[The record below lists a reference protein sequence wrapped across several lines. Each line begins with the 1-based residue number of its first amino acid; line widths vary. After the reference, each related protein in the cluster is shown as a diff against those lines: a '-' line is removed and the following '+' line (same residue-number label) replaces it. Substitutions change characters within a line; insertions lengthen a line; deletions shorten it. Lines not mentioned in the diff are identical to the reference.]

1 MKNLVTAF
9 GATDNRKSKAKIDQ
23 SERKSK
29 RVKDSLVSTKS
40 KGVRKNHT
48 DQNTPFQSKQ
58 KQRRVTKKKPEIDQ
72 AAHPIYHD
80 GQEYQSQKIDK
91 ELQDRVYYAQIAN
104 SQRNYTIP
112 PSQTQENKRTDDSLE
127 LPNSSNGQQN
137 KSVLLADTQQLMKQ
151 EENKFDK
158 YPPERQD
165 KQSMRESRTPTIVGN
180 FSHTNKQIVL
190 SHRQPTSQNLSYEE
204 LTQVGMTLSQDFN
217 RVSISQNQLNLNQQ
231 RFNSCITYPND
242 IRSNECHLKNRSPY
256 PNKNERVL
264 KDNQIPISKQFEKS
278 AKNSTDANSFENS
291 IDKEFLLSQTSQ
303 SCGSNVIIPQI
314 CPFVFDSVH
323 QINLGKNNPLIMK
336 EIQSIRVNCM
346 SSLRNLSKQYTEIQA
361 TMNKADSFIQMIL
374 DDDTLRELSDKNVD
388 FIKKK
393 ELAFKEIHNQVT
405 RGLTQTLQEYQKESN
420 KMIGRTQQS
429 LAKVFQCSLDIFKK
443 KISFKEI
450 EYLESFEELSQHL
463 DKLEEMNIMNK
474 RLRQIVQNQMN
485 EFLNENN
492 STMLLL
498 EVYSNEL
505 FKLKVEISYNNSA
518 KIKAKLL
525 IQ

>member
-1 MKNLVTAF
+1 MKNLVTSF

-127 LPNSSNGQQN
+127 LPDSNNREQN
-137 KSVLLADTQQLMKQ
+137 KSVLLVTTQQQMKQ

-158 YPPERQD
+158 NPLERQD
-165 KQSMRESRTPTIVGN
+165 KHSMRESRTPTIVGN
-180 FSHTNKQIVL
+180 FTHTNKQIVL

-204 LTQVGMTLSQDFN
+204 
-217 RVSISQNQLNLNQQ
+217 
-231 RFNSCITYPND
+231 
-242 IRSNECHLKNRSPY
+242 SPY
-256 PNKNERVL
+256 PNKDERVL
-264 KDNQIPISKQFEKS
+264 KDNQIPISKQIEKS
-278 AKNSTDANSFENS
+278 AKNSTDTNSFENS
-291 IDKEFLLSQTSQ
+291 IDKEFHLSQTSQ
-303 SCGSNVIIPQI
+303 SCGSNVVIPQI
-314 CPFVFDSVH
+314 CPFVLDSVN

-388 FIKKK
+388 FIKRK

-429 LAKVFQCSLDIFKK
+429 LAKVFQCRLDIFKK
-443 KISFKEI
+443 KIAFKEI